1 MSLEAA
7 PEDLA
12 DDDLLEMVN
21 AGLIG
26 ITVVDRYAALL
37 WGKILPKLRVHDEA
51 LVNEGGDV
59 GWLIRKGS
67 PELKQEIDEFAKG
80 HGQVRPG

>member
-1 MSLEAA
+1 
-7 PEDLA
+7 
-12 DDDLLEMVN
+12 MVN

-37 WGKILPKLRVHDEA
+37 WSKILPNLRVHEEVA
-51 LVNEGGDV
+51 VNEGGDV

-67 PELKQEIDEFAKG
+67 PKLKQEIDEFAKG
-80 HGQVRPG
+80 HGQGTLLGNNSSRSTRVPRAS